1 MNIGAAAK
9 QSGINAK
16 MIRYYEQV
24 GLLQPVHRS
33 GSGYR
38 LYGPND
44 VQTLIFIRR
53 ARELG
58 FSLERIQTLL
68 DLWRNRNRRSEDV
81 KTLAKQ
87 YIDEL
92 DSDIARLACIRSE
105 LERLA
110 QGCGGDDSPDCPI
123 LDDLAQQPIRI
134 NE

>member
-1 MNIGAAAK
+1 MNIGEAAK
-9 QSGINAK
+9 QSGISAK

-24 GLLQPVHRS
+24 GLLQPPQRTEA
-33 GSGYR
+33 GYR

-44 VQTLIFIRR
+44 VQTLVFIRR

-81 KTLAKQ
+81 KILAQ
-87 YIDEL
+87 RYIKEL
-92 DSDIARLACIRSE
+92 DTDIARLVSIRSE

-110 QGCGGDDSPDCPI
+110 QCCDGNDSPECPI
-123 LDDLAQQPIRI
+123 LDDLAQTADQIKQ
-134 NE
+134 